1 MTFPPG
7 TPVKWTVRR
16 TAGYAALVAA
26 MDTPRRRLKLGDRE
40 FEGTPIAPTSSQE
53 FWNEYLLDDGTVV
66 RVKLV
71 ATEFLRVDGQF
82 DADGNPV
89 YVVKSTNVMSI
100 QSPEALKKR

>member
-1 MTFPPG
+1 MPRG
-7 TPVKWTVRR
+7 
-16 TAGYAALVAA
+16 
-26 MDTPRRRLKLGDRE
+26 PRRYLRPVADRRSQ
-40 FEGTPIAPTSSQE
+40 PIASTSSQE